1 VTPTTSHN
9 NRRRTVIAALLA
21 AATLTPVGAARAEK
35 PKAQGAAAAKPAAAA
50 KKVSLPK
57 KTGEQIFADF
67 LAASGGQA
75 AYDRVKS
82 TVMVGKMTMAAQGLN
97 GDLRMEFKAPGKF
110 HAVQEIGGFGKA
122 EQGFDGKVAWS
133 KDPLNGLRVLSGAE
147 LEQAKQQGRQNQ
159 AFNWRDLYSKV
170 EALEPRL
177 VNGAPAYVVRATPKS
192 GKAPQTMYF
201 DAKSRLLVRTDQVID
216 SPNGK
221 IPTES
226 YLSDY
231 RTVDGLKT
239 PFKLRQVVGG
249 GVAEVVMTFTSVK
262 NNVPVD
268 DAVFAK
274 PEETVAAPAAAPAA
288 KP

>member
-1 VTPTTSHN
+1 MTPTPNS
-9 NRRRTVIAALLA
+9 RRAALAAALLA
-21 AATLTPVGAARAEK
+21 AAALTPAVAARAEK
-35 PKAQGAAAAKPAAAA
+35 PKAGAKPAAPAAAA
-50 KKVSLPK
+50 KKISLPK

-82 TVMVGKMTMAAQGLN
+82 TVMVGKMTMAAQGLS
-97 GDLRMEFKAPGKF
+97 GDLRMEYKAPNKF
-110 HAVQEIGGFGKA
+110 HAVQDISGFGKA

-147 LEQAKQQGRQNQ
+147 LEQAKQSARQNQ
-159 AFNWRDLYSKV
+159 AFNWRDLYTKV

-192 GKAPQTMYF
+192 GKSPQTMYF
-201 DAKSRLLVRTDQVID
+201 DAKSRLLVRTDQVVD

-221 IPTES
+221 LPTES

-231 RTVDGLKT
+231 RTVDGVKT

-249 GVAEVVMTFTSVK
+249 GVAEVLMTFTSVK

-268 DAVFAK
+268 ESVFAK
-274 PEETVAAPAAAPAA
+274 PAETATPAAAPAA
-288 KP
+288 AKP